1 MHKYRSLIISGLA
14 VIAVVA
20 AACGSSTPSSKGTGT
35 APGSKGSITVGST
48 NFPEQVIVANIYADV
63 LTHAGYKVTVRAN
76 LGTRE
81 IVEPA
86 LQHGQIDLYPEYA
99 GSLLNFLNKG
109 APNTPTN
116 LSAEITAL
124 GPLLSAQGIKALT
137 PAPAVDE
144 NAFVVTKA
152 TAAKYHLTDI
162 SSLAPVASQL
172 RLGGP
177 PECPQR
183 PLCLLGLQNTYG
195 LHFKSFTPLDEAGPI
210 TVSALSHNS
219 IDVAEL
225 FSSDGSISQN
235 NFVVLTDNKNLQP
248 SDNLTPLIRVSVD
261 TAAINTAL
269 DAASA
274 KLTTSQLSGL
284 NTKVN
289 VNKDDPATVAKD
301 WAQSEG
307 LLG

>member
-1 MHKYRSLIISGLA
+1 MHNHRSLFISALA
-14 VIAVVA
+14 GMAVVA
-20 AACGSSTPSSKGTGT
+20 AACGSGNSTTNASGT

-86 LQHGQIDLYPEYA
+86 LAHGQIDLYPEYA
-99 GSLLNFLNKG
+99 GSLLIYLDKG
-109 APNTPTN
+109 APNTPTS
-116 LSAEITAL
+116 LSAELSAL
-124 GPLLSAQGIKALT
+124 GPLLSAQGIKALA

-152 TAAKYHLTDI
+152 TADKYHLTTI
-162 SSLAPVASQL
+162 SDLAPVADQL

-210 TVSALSHNS
+210 TVSALQHNS
-219 IDVAEL
+219 VDVAEL

-235 NFVVLTDNKNLQP
+235 NLVVLTDNKNLQP
-248 SDNLTPLIRVSVD
+248 ADNLTPLIRTSVD
-261 TAAINTAL
+261 TPAITAAL

-274 KLTTSQLSGL
+274 KLTTTQLSEL

-289 VNKDDPATVAKD
+289 VNKDDPATVAKQ
-301 WAQSEG
+301 WVQSEG